1 MSATPVNS
9 RTSNFV
15 ARGRHEWTVEDFA
28 RREEGNGVS
37 LQTRQVFEYTE
48 NVFQVCFPY
57 LWLAITLFKGFKEFY
72 QTNEKFFNSEGFLKN
87 DLLSLHY
94 FR

>member
-37 LQTRQVFEYTE
+37 LQTRQVFEYPL
-48 NVFQVCFPY
+48 NVGLGVSIC
-57 LWLAITLFKGFKEFY
+57 LDMVSIETLDLDSFK
-72 QTNEKFFNSEGFLKN
+72 S
-87 DLLSLHY
+87 
-94 FR
+94 